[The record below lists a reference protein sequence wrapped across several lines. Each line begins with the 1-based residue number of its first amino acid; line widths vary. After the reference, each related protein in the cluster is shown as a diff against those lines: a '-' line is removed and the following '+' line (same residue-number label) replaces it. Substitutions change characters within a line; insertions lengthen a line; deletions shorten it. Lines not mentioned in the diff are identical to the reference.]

1 MSQCNQ
7 RDESTTDL
15 KIQKIHPVD
24 EFVFFDTMNLFS
36 LVIIKIDKS
45 FKRELNSRF

>member
-7 RDESTTDL
+7 RDESTTDPR
-15 KIQKIHPVD
+15 IYPVD